1 MSFMNLNIYEFYK
14 KMESNDI
21 MLSFKGDVTSE
32 MLTSMLQIMETKLD
46 NLGEENKVKRKVYN
60 VLVECLQNLYHHRDE
75 MKRTGIDEE
84 SAAIFMIGRDDT
96 HYNIVTGN
104 YILSDRVPKLKSRI
118 DQVNTLDKE
127 GLKTLY
133 KEVLN
138 NDERSEKGG
147 GGLGIIDIA
156 RKSKQKLVYD
166 FMDVDERYS
175 FFSLYIKIPQK

>member
-1 MSFMNLNIYEFYK
+1 
-14 KMESNDI
+14 MEHNDI

-46 NLGEENKVKRKVYN
+46 NLGEPSKMKRKVYN

-84 SAAIFMIGRDDT
+84 SAAIFMIGRNDNG
-96 HYNIVTGN
+96 YNIVTGN
-104 YILSDRVPKLKSRI
+104 YILTERVERLKSRI
-118 DQVNTLDKE
+118 DHVNSLDRD

-138 NDERSEKGG
+138 NDERSDKGG

-156 RKSKQKLVYD
+156 RKSGQNLVYD
-166 FMDVDERYS
+166 FMEVDKKYS
-175 FFSLYIKIPQK
+175 FFSLYINIVQKK